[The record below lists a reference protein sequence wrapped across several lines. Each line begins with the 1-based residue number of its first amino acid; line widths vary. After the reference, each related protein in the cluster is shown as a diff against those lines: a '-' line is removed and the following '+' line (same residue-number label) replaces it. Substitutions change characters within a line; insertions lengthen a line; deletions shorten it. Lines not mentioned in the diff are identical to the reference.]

1 MIIHFLNAVAVI
13 TIKPGI
19 NKMILKNLSPSELI
33 EKSLSLNEGI
43 LTDTGALLITTGK
56 RSGRSPNDR
65 FIVDNSATSNSV
77 DWGDVNRPFSEEKF
91 NKLWTRVSDHL
102 SQKDHFLSICMLER
116 MNRTTFLLK

>member
-1 MIIHFLNAVAVI
+1 MIIHFLNALAVI
-13 TIKPGI
+13 TIKSGI

-91 NKLWTRVSDHL
+91 NKENS
-102 SQKDHFLSICMLER
+102 KC
-116 MNRTTFLLK
+116 

>member
-13 TIKPGI
+13 TIKSGI

-91 NKLWTRVSDHL
+91 NKLWARAVSYTHL
-102 SQKDHFLSICMLER
+102 RAHE
-116 MNRTTFLLK
+116 T